1 MDDAEKL
8 ASARTGELCL
18 PEKFNRPRLR
28 RKDAAEY
35 LELRWGIKIAPSTLA
50 KWACT
55 GGGPAFQHM
64 NRTPLYSPV
73 GLDAWALEK
82 LGPAITNTSQTAK

>member
-1 MDDAEKL
+1 VSDATEL

-28 RKDAAEY
+28 RVIAAEY
-35 LELRWGIKIAPSTLA
+35 LELRWGIPIAPSTLA

-55 GGGPAFQHM
+55 GGGPAFQRM
-64 NRTPLYSPV
+64 NRIPLYTLAE
-73 GLDAWALEK
+73 LDAWALQK
-82 LGPAITNTSQTAK
+82 LGPTINNTSQVVE

>member
-35 LELRWGIKIAPSTLA
+35 LELRWGIKIAPSTFGEMGLYR
-50 KWACT
+50 WRPQV
-55 GGGPAFQHM
+55 PAHEP
-64 NRTPLYSPV
+64 NTPLFA
-73 GLDAWALEK
+73 GWARC
-82 LGPAITNTSQTAK
+82 LGAGEARPGNH

>member
-1 MDDAEKL
+1 MDDVEKL

-55 GGGPAFQHM
+55 GGGPQDKTRFFCG
-64 NRTPLYSPV
+64 RGSIDTRS
-73 GLDAWALEK
+73 GDR
-82 LGPAITNTSQTAK
+82 QTGAA

>member
-1 MDDAEKL
+1 MNDATQL
-8 ASARTGELCL
+8 ASAGTEELCL

-50 KWACT
+50 KWAST
-55 GGGPAFQHM
+55 GGGPAFQRM

-73 GLDAWALEK
+73 GLDAWVIEK
-82 LGPAITNTSQTAK
+82 LGPTINNTSQVIE

>member
-1 MDDAEKL
+1 MDDAERL

-28 RKDAAEY
+28 RKVAAEY
-35 LELRWGIKIAPSTLA
+35 LELRWGITIAPSTMA

-55 GGGPAFQHM
+55 GGGPEYQLM
-64 NRTPLYSPV
+64 NRTPLYTPV
-73 GLDAWALEK
+73 GLDAWALKK
-82 LGPAITNTSQTAK
+82 LGPAITNTSQMVK